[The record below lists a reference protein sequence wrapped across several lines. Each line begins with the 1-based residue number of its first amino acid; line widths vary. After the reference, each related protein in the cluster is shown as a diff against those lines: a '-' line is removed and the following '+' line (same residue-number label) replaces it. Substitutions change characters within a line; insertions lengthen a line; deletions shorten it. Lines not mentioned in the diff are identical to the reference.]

1 MNIIRIFNLPVIV
14 DLICFLLAG
23 CSGAY
28 LHGEETLLDKNWG
41 RSYETAKY
49 NQMLDPDAPRKNDPV
64 TGISGETAEN
74 AVEQYQNS
82 FKEQEQEEVVNILKL
97 Q

>member
-14 DLICFLLAG
+14 GLICFLLAG

-41 RSYETAKY
+41 RSYETAKF
-49 NQMLDPDAPRKNDPV
+49 NQTLDPDAPLRNDPV
-64 TGISGETAEN
+64 TGMSGGTAEN
-74 AVEQYQNS
+74 AIEQYQNS
-82 FKEQEQEEVVNILKL
+82 FKEQKQEEVGNILKL